1 MAVSNVPFP
10 EFFFFF
16 LTCPGEPAMLFST
29 WLLIFEKYL
38 LVIDATRDAWLDERW
53 RVVLLPCFRYRGTM
67 VFQLI
72 A

>member
-1 MAVSNVPFP
+1 
-10 EFFFFF
+10 
-16 LTCPGEPAMLFST
+16 MLFST